1 MVKQANIEIEDA
13 RLMVTAEVMQTYN
26 NFKYATK
33 QSETFSSAMLS
44 DMHQVVNSKKKAYE
58 MGEIPFLD
66 YLIVQ
71 RNENEMRGEYID
83 ALFGK
88 AVAWVELQRA
98 IGIEF
103 SFGK

>member
-1 MVKQANIEIEDA
+1 
-13 RLMVTAEVMQTYN
+13 
-26 NFKYATK
+26 
-33 QSETFSSAMLS
+33 
-44 DMHQVVNSKKKAYE
+44 

-88 AVAWVELQRA
+88 AVAWVELQRST
-98 IGIEF
+98 GMDF
-103 SFGK
+103 CLSK